1 MMTTAFVFPGQ
12 GSQAVGMLGELAAA
26 YASVT
31 ETFRQASDVLGYDLW
46 RLVRE
51 GPDTEL
57 NMTEHTQPAMLAA
70 GVAVWNVWNESGG
83 TRPAFLAGHSLGE
96 YTALVCSGA
105 LAFADAVRLVAMRA
119 RSMQAAV
126 PMGEGAMAAILGLD
140 LPALEQVC
148 ATVAAGEVVS
158 CANLNAPGQ
167 IVIAGHKGA
176 VERAMAGAKEAGA
189 KRAVLLP
196 VSVPSHCHLM
206 VRAAEQM
213 RAPLQQVTWNRPQIP
228 VVHNVDVATHDDAAE
243 IVEALVGQLHQP
255 VRWVETVQQLRA
267 RGVRKVIECG
277 PGKVLAGLCKRIE
290 SELECLPVFDP
301 ASLDAAINASGAN
314 A

>member
-1 MMTTAFVFPGQ
+1 
-12 GSQAVGMLGELAAA
+12 MLGELAAT

-57 NMTEHTQPAMLAA
+57 NMTERTQPAMLAA

-83 TRPAFLAGHSLGE
+83 TRPAILAGHSLGE

-105 LAFADAVRLVAMRA
+105 LAFVDAVRLVAMRA
-119 RSMQAAV
+119 HSMQAAV
-126 PMGEGAMAAILGLD
+126 PRGEGAMAAILGLE
-140 LPALEQVC
+140 LPVLAQVC
-148 ATVAAGEVVS
+148 AAAAADEVVS

-176 VERAMAGAKEAGA
+176 VERAMSGAKEAGA

-196 VSVPSHCHLM
+196 VSVPSHCQLM
-206 VRAAEQM
+206 IGAAEQM
-213 RAPLQQVTWNRPQIP
+213 RTPLLQVAWNRPQIP
-228 VVHNVDVATHDDAAE
+228 VLHNVDVATHDDAAE
-243 IVEALVGQLHQP
+243 IVEALVAQLHQP
-255 VRWVETVQQLRA
+255 VRWVETVQQMRA
-267 RGVRKVIECG
+267 RGVRKIIECG

-290 SELECLPVFDP
+290 SDIECLPVFDP
-301 ASLDAAINASGAN
+301 VSLDAAINASGAN

>member
-12 GSQAVGMLGELAAA
+12 GSQAVGMLRELAAA
-26 YASVT
+26 YASVS

-46 RLVRE
+46 KLVRE
-51 GPDTEL
+51 GPETEL

-83 TRPAFLAGHSLGE
+83 TPPAILAGHSLGE

-105 LAFADAVRLVAMRA
+105 LAFTDAVGLVAARA

-126 PMGEGAMAAILGLD
+126 PAGKGAMAAVLGLE
-140 LPALEQVC
+140 LHVLEQVC
-148 ATVAAGEVVS
+148 ARAAEGQVVS

-167 IVIAGHKGA
+167 IVIAGHREA
-176 VERAMAGAKEAGA
+176 VERAIAGAKEAGA

-196 VSVPSHCHLM
+196 VSVPSHCRLM
-206 VRAAEQM
+206 TGAADEMRSALRA
-213 RAPLQQVTWNRPQIP
+213 VTWGRPQIP
-228 VVHNVDVATHDDAAE
+228 VIHNVDVATHEDAAE
-243 IVEALVGQLHQP
+243 IVEALARQLHEP
-255 VRWVETVQQLRA
+255 VRWVETVQLLRA
-267 RGVRKVIECG
+267 RGVGMIIECG
-277 PGKVLAGLCKRIE
+277 PGKVLAGLCRRIE
-290 SELECLPVFDP
+290 SDLECLPVFDP
-301 ASLDAAINASGAN
+301 VSLDTAINVSGAN

>member
-12 GSQAVGMLGELAAA
+12 GSQAVGMLRELAAA
-26 YASVT
+26 YASVS

-46 RLVRE
+46 KLVRE
-51 GPDTEL
+51 GPETEL

-105 LAFADAVRLVAMRA
+105 LAFADAVGLVATRA

-126 PMGEGAMAAILGLD
+126 PAGQGAMAAVLGLE
-140 LPALEQVC
+140 LPVLEQVC
-148 ATVAAGEVVS
+148 ASAADAQVVS

-167 IVIAGHKGA
+167 IVIAGHREA
-176 VERAMAGAKEAGA
+176 VERAIAGAREAGA

-196 VSVPSHCHLM
+196 VSVPSHCRLM
-206 VRAAEQM
+206 MGAADEMRAAL
-213 RAPLQQVTWNRPQIP
+213 RAVKWGRPQIP
-228 VVHNVDVATHDDAAE
+228 VIHNVDVATHEDAGA
-243 IVEALVGQLHQP
+243 IVEALARQLYEP
-255 VRWVETVQQLRA
+255 VRWVETVQLLRA
-267 RGVRKVIECG
+267 RGVDMIIECG
-277 PGKVLAGLCKRIE
+277 PGKVLTGLCRRIA
-290 SELECLPVFDP
+290 SDLECLPVFDP
-301 ASLDAAINASGAN
+301 VSLDAAINVSGAN

>member
-1 MMTTAFVFPGQ
+1 
-12 GSQAVGMLGELAAA
+12 MLRELAAA
-26 YASVT
+26 YASVS

-46 RLVRE
+46 KLVRE
-51 GPDTEL
+51 GPEAEL

-105 LAFADAVRLVAMRA
+105 LAFADAVGLVASRA
-119 RSMQAAV
+119 KSMQAAV
-126 PMGEGAMAAILGLD
+126 PAGEGAMAAVLGLE
-140 LPALEQVC
+140 LPELEQVC
-148 ATVAAGEVVS
+148 ARAADGQVVS

-167 IVIAGHKGA
+167 IVIAGHTEA
-176 VERAMAGAKEAGA
+176 VERAIAGAREAGA

-196 VSVPSHCHLM
+196 VSVPSHCRLM
-206 VRAAEQM
+206 MGAAEKM
-213 RAPLQQVTWNRPQIP
+213 RAVLQRVTWGRPQIP
-228 VVHNVDVATHDDAAE
+228 VIHNVDVTAHDDAGE
-243 IVEALVGQLHQP
+243 IVEALVRQLYEP
-255 VRWVETVQQLRA
+255 VRWVQTVRFLRA
-267 RGVRKVIECG
+267 RGVAMIIECG
-277 PGKVLAGLCKRIE
+277 PGKVLTGLCRRIE

-301 ASLDAAINASGAN
+301 GSLDAAINASGAN

>member
-12 GSQAVGMLGELAAA
+12 GSQAVGMLRELATA
-26 YASVT
+26 YASVS
-31 ETFRQASDVLGYDLW
+31 ETFRQASDVLGHDLW
-46 RLVRE
+46 KLVRE
-51 GPDTEL
+51 GPETEL

-105 LAFADAVRLVAMRA
+105 LAFADAIGLVATRA

-126 PMGEGAMAAILGLD
+126 PAGQGAMAAVLGLE
-140 LPALEQVC
+140 LPVLEQVC
-148 ATVAAGEVVS
+148 AAAADGQVVS

-167 IVIAGHKGA
+167 IVIAGHKEA
-176 VERAMAGAKEAGA
+176 VERAIAGAKEAGA

-196 VSVPSHCHLM
+196 VSVPSHCRLM
-206 VRAAEQM
+206 MGAADEMRAAL
-213 RAPLQQVTWNRPQIP
+213 RAVTWGRPQIP
-228 VVHNVDVATHDDAAE
+228 VIHNVDVATHEDAGE
-243 IVEALVGQLHQP
+243 IVEALARQLYEP
-255 VRWVETVQQLRA
+255 VRWVETVQLLRA
-267 RGVRKVIECG
+267 RGVGMIIECG
-277 PGKVLAGLCKRIE
+277 PGKVLAGLCRRIE
-290 SELECLPVFDP
+290 SDLECLPVFDP
-301 ASLDAAINASGAN
+301 VSLDTAINVSGAN